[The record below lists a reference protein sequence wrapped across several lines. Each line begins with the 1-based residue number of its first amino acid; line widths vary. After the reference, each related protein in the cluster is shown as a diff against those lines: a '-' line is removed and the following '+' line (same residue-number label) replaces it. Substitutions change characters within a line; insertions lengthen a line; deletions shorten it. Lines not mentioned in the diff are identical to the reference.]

1 MSYRTRRPR
10 SRSPP
15 NRLRAE
21 VTSSTIR
28 SSGSLRGGLNNSRRD
43 SRKSLD
49 HNVAKKDHWDSRIR
63 RTSRS
68 RSPRPKVNTRRSTS
82 SDRKR
87 VRFSRF
93 SDEVQTS
100 YERPK
105 PAITSTTPIEKP
117 SVFPP
122 EISRQWQQE
131 PVKFSPPPFTT
142 TNFGNQQDFRS
153 RENIFNSSTSK
164 QVWGNKPV
172 MVIEDDADE
181 DFGLSVNST
190 KGVLGHSKTTP
201 RSSNQTGNATSI
213 RTKSPIPTMELEE
226 EKDDIHGPTI
236 PEFNPETS
244 NLSSQEW
251 IKLIETKAKE
261 RDWKPDEKLY
271 VLSSRLAGFARQWYL
286 NTGIKCK
293 SWMDLKTAFFIAF
306 PSENDYYMLLKK
318 MFVRVKEDRET
329 ITSYF
334 HHKVALLNACDIY
347 NRKAVSCIVGGLP
360 NTKLKEAAKLENFDD
375 PDLLYQYL
383 RSYSEPTLN
392 VAKKEKMVD
401 TKITK
406 PPAKITTNS
415 ICYTCNKRGH
425 LASEC
430 DLNNKLDRLEREAGR
445 FAELASKGL
454 VTSNNVMH
462 GTLSQ
467 TRTFSKYFTD
477 VAINGIPLRGYVDQ
491 RSLASTIREEN
502 ASYLKLQVHK
512 LKSTVLGFSGQPVN
526 TSGIVEVPICIDRA
540 IATIKL
546 HVVPNY
552 VQVVPII
559 VGQNFIGQQHIV
571 FMEDGEK
578 VRFYQEMDGGHSRF
592 DF

>member
-10 SRSPP
+10 SRTPP

-21 VTSSTIR
+21 VTSSTMR
-28 SSGSLRGGLNNSRRD
+28 SSGSLREGLGDSRRD
-43 SRKSLD
+43 SRKLLD
-49 HNVAKKDHWDSRIR
+49 HNELKKDHWESRIR
-63 RTSRS
+63 RSS
-68 RSPRPKVNTRRSTS
+68 RSPRPKGNPRRSTS

-100 YERPK
+100 YDRPK
-105 PAITSTTPIEKP
+105 PTMTGTTAIEKP
-117 SVFPP
+117 SAFPP
-122 EISRQWQQE
+122 DISRQWQQA
-131 PVKFSPPPFTT
+131 PVKFSPPPFSTDF
-142 TNFGNQQDFRS
+142 NNPDFR
-153 RENIFNSSTSK
+153 RPDTMFNSSTSK
-164 QVWGNKPV
+164 QMWSNKSI
-172 MVIEDDADE
+172 MVIDDDADD

-190 KGVLGHSKTTP
+190 KGVLGLSKTAP
-201 RSSNQTGNATSI
+201 RSSNQTGNVATSI
-213 RTKSPIPTMELEE
+213 RTKSPMPEMELLGEG
-226 EKDDIHGPTI
+226 KDDIHGPTI

-244 NLSSQEW
+244 NLSSQDW

-286 NTGIKCK
+286 NNGIKCR

-318 MFVRVKEDRET
+318 MFVRVKEDGES

-360 NTKLKEAAKLENFDD
+360 STKMKEDAKLENFDD

-383 RSYSEPTLN
+383 RAYSEPTLN
-392 VAKKEKMVD
+392 IEKKGKNVDAKVAKPATKM
-401 TKITK
+401 
-406 PPAKITTNS
+406 TTNS

-425 LASEC
+425 LAAEC
-430 DLNNKLDRLEREAGR
+430 NNKLDRLEREAGR

-454 VTSNNVMH
+454 VSSNNVMH

-467 TRTFSKYFTD
+467 TRTFGKFFTD

-512 LKSTVLGFSGQPVN
+512 LKSTVLGFSGQPVT

-559 VGQNFIGQQHIV
+559 VGQNFIGQSHIV
-571 FMEDGEK
+571 CMEDGDK